1 MAACH
6 HSEVAE
12 RLSPTLAGDRQH
24 HYRPKASETVLLR
37 LRHYDR
43 TDSLTSE
50 TKTTADDPGR
60 LRQ

>member
-12 RLSPTLAGDRQH
+12 RLSPTLKGDRPH
-24 HYRPKASETVLLR
+24 HHRPKATETVLLR
-37 LRHYDR
+37 LRHYDMS
-43 TDSLTSE
+43 DSLTSG

-60 LRQ
+60 LWQ